1 MSLKMKKNNNL
12 KADSFFRVNFNV
24 YIDVDITE
32 KELEREIKNKRDQFR
47 WKKNM
52 KIL

>member
-1 MSLKMKKNNNL
+1 MSTLTW
-12 KADSFFRVNFNV
+12 
-24 YIDVDITE
+24 ITE
-32 KELEREIKNKRDQFR
+32 KELEREIRNKRDQFR